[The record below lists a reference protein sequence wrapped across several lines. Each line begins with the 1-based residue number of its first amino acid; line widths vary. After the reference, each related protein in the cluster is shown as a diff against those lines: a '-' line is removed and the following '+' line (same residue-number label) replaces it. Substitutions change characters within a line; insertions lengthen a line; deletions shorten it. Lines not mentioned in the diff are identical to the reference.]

1 MEKHS
6 CCEGHGGHAG
16 NHAGHNYAAYI
27 IGAVILLIVVLL
39 IANNA
44 LGTGPVNNGANAV
57 AKQCG
62 GMINNAAQNNVLP
75 AGMSQEEH
83 ESHHR

>member
-6 CCEGHGGHAG
+6 CCGGHGSHAG
-16 NHAGHNYAAYI
+16 NNYAAYI

-44 LGTGPVNNGANAV
+44 LGSTSVNNGADVV

-62 GMINNAAQNNVLP
+62 GMMNSNAQNTVLP
-75 AGMSQEEH
+75 AGMSWEEH
-83 ESHHR
+83 ESHHRQQ